1 MTPRDRVISKN
12 KVIIVYRI
20 EISII
25 FVAGFGII

>member
-12 KVIIVYRI
+12 KVIIVHRI

-25 FVAGFGII
+25 FVDGFGII